1 LKKSEEVRI
10 FAVFKASGDL
20 MSPTIELPPPDP
32 ESCLITSRVSRHKGG
47 TLVDEDVRDL
57 GVHAR
62 RVCDPDG
69 YRPASCPRCGHGGLH
84 VHCYPERRPRGEA
97 GMPPV
102 VRIVQYICA
111 NSNCGATW
119 RILPR
124 FLARH
129 LWRGWATVERV
140 VELGERAVEPAAAP
154 AIPIPARTQRRW
166 RARLAASARVLVV
179 LLAVSGGA
187 VLEGLATR
195 LGLDATR
202 GELVVAHAALA
213 DLAPGERLSALAT
226 LVHRLERGIR
236 LM

>member
-1 LKKSEEVRI
+1 
-10 FAVFKASGDL
+10 
-20 MSPTIELPPPDP
+20 MSPSIERPRPDP
-32 ESCLITSRVSRHKGG
+32 ESCLITSRMSRHKGG
-47 TLVDEDVRDL
+47 TLIDEGVRDL
-57 GVHAR
+57 GTHAR

-84 VHCYPERRPRGEA
+84 VHCYRERRPRGEA

-111 NSNCGATW
+111 SADCGATW

-129 LWRGWATVERV
+129 LWRAWTTVERV
-140 VELGERAVEPAAAP
+140 AEIDERAIEPAAVP
-154 AIPIPARTQRRW
+154 AVPIPARTRRRW
-166 RARLAASARVLVV
+166 RARLAASARVLVA

-187 VLEGLATR
+187 ALEGLATR
-195 LGLDATR
+195 AGLDATR
-202 GELVVAHAALA
+202 SELVVMHA
-213 DLAPGERLSALAT
+213 DLAGTAPGERLCALAA

>member
-1 LKKSEEVRI
+1 
-10 FAVFKASGDL
+10 

-32 ESCLITSRVSRHKGG
+32 EGCLITSRVSRHKGG
-47 TLVDEDVRDL
+47 TLIAEDVRDL
-57 GVHAR
+57 DAHVR

-69 YRPASCPRCGHGGLH
+69 YRPASCPRCGHGRVH
-84 VHCYPERRPRGEA
+84 VHCYRERHPRGEA
-97 GMPPV
+97 GVPPV
-102 VRIVQYICA
+102 VLIVQYICA
-111 NSNCGATW
+111 SLDCGATW

-129 LWRGWATVERV
+129 LWRAWTTVERV
-140 VELGERAVEPAAAP
+140 VELDTRAAKPAAAP
-154 AIPIPARTQRRW
+154 AVPIPARTQRRW
-166 RARLAASARVLVV
+166 LARLAATARVLVV

-202 GELVVAHAALA
+202 RELVVEHAEIAGL
-213 DLAPGERLSALAT
+213 PPSERLSALAA

>member
-1 LKKSEEVRI
+1 
-10 FAVFKASGDL
+10 

-57 GVHAR
+57 GAHVR
-62 RVCDPDG
+62 RICDPDG

-84 VHCYPERRPRGEA
+84 VHCYRERRPRGEA

-102 VRIVQYICA
+102 IRIAQYICA
-111 NSNCGATW
+111 SLDCGATW

-124 FLARH
+124 FLTRH
-129 LWRGWATVERV
+129 LWRVWTTVERV
-140 VELGERAVEPAAAP
+140 VKPDERAVEATAVPAV
-154 AIPIPARTQRRW
+154 PIPARTRRRW
-166 RARLAASARVLVV
+166 CARLAASARTLVV

-195 LGLDATR
+195 VGLDATR
-202 GELVVAHAALA
+202 RELVVAHA
-213 DLAPGERLSALAT
+213 DLAGLATGERLSALAA

>member
-1 LKKSEEVRI
+1 
-10 FAVFKASGDL
+10 

-32 ESCLITSRVSRHKGG
+32 ESCLITSRVSTHKGG
-47 TLVDEDVRDL
+47 TLIDEDVRDH
-57 GVHAR
+57 GAHAC

-69 YRPASCPRCGHGGLH
+69 YRPAACPRCGHGRLH
-84 VHCYPERRPRGEA
+84 VHCYRERRLRGEA

-102 VRIVQYICA
+102 IRIVQYICA
-111 NSNCGATW
+111 SSDCGATW

-129 LWRGWATVERV
+129 LWRTWATVERV
-140 VELGERAVEPAAAP
+140 VELDERVVEPAATA
-154 AIPIPARTQRRW
+154 ALPIPGRTRRRW
-166 RARLAASARVLVV
+166 RARLAASARVLIV

-187 VLEGLATR
+187 VLEGLAKD
-195 LGLDATR
+195 LGVDATR
-202 GELVVAHAALA
+202 REFVVAHADRAGRA
-213 DLAPGERLSALAT
+213 AGERLALVAA

>member
-1 LKKSEEVRI
+1 
-10 FAVFKASGDL
+10 
-20 MSPTIELPPPDP
+20 MSSTIELPPPDP
-32 ESCLITSRVSRHKGG
+32 ESCLITSRVSRYKGG
-47 TLVDEDVRDL
+47 TLVHEDVCDL
-57 GVHAR
+57 GVHAQ

-69 YRPASCPRCGHGGLH
+69 YRPAACPRCGHGELH

-102 VRIVQYICA
+102 IRIVQYICA
-111 NSNCGATW
+111 SSDCGATW

-129 LWRGWATVERV
+129 LWRVWTTVERV
-140 VELGERAVEPAAAP
+140 VELEGPAAAAATAP
-154 AIPIPARTQRRW
+154 AVPIPARTRQRW

-187 VLEGLATR
+187 LLERLAMR
-195 LGLDATR
+195 LGVDATR
-202 GELVVAHAALA
+202 DELVVAHAELA
-213 DLAPGERLSALAT
+213 DLAPGEWLSTLAA
-226 LVHRLERGIR
+226 LVHRLERGLR

>member
-1 LKKSEEVRI
+1 
-10 FAVFKASGDL
+10 

-47 TLVDEDVRDL
+47 TLVDEEVRDL
-57 GVHAR
+57 IAHEQR
-62 RVCDPDG
+62 ISDPDG

-84 VHCYPERRPRGEA
+84 VHCYRERRPRGEA
-97 GMPPV
+97 GMPPAIRV
-102 VRIVQYICA
+102 VQYICA
-111 NSNCGATW
+111 SADCGATW
-119 RILPR
+119 RILPS

-129 LWRGWATVERV
+129 LWRAWATVERV
-140 VELGERAVEPAAAP
+140 VKLGERTVKAAAAP
-154 AIPIPARTQRRW
+154 AVSIPARTRRRW
-166 RARLAASARVLVV
+166 RARLAATARVLVV

-195 LGLDATR
+195 VGLDATR
-202 GELVVAHAALA
+202 GELVIAHAELA
-213 DLAPGERLSALAT
+213 GLASGERLSALAA

>member
-1 LKKSEEVRI
+1 
-10 FAVFKASGDL
+10 

-47 TLVDEDVRDL
+47 TLIDEDVRDL
-57 GVHAR
+57 DTHTQ

-69 YRPASCPRCGHGGLH
+69 YRPASCPRCGYDVLH
-84 VHCYPERRPRGEA
+84 VHSYRERKPRGEV

-102 VRIVQYICA
+102 VVIVQYICSSA
-111 NSNCGATW
+111 GCGATW
-119 RILPR
+119 RILPL

-129 LWRGWATVERV
+129 LWRTWTTVERV
-140 VELGERAVEPAAAP
+140 VGLDERVVEPAAAP
-154 AIPIPARTQRRW
+154 VVPIPARTRRRW
-166 RARLAASARVLVV
+166 RARLAATARVLVV

-187 VLEGLATR
+187 VLEGLAMR

-202 GELVVAHAALA
+202 RDLAVAHAELA
-213 DLAPGERLSALAT
+213 GLAAGERLSALAA

>member
-1 LKKSEEVRI
+1 
-10 FAVFKASGDL
+10 

-47 TLVDEDVRDL
+47 TLIDEDVRDL
-57 GVHAR
+57 DDHAR

-69 YRPASCPRCGHGGLH
+69 YRPASCPRCGHDELH
-84 VHCYPERRPRGEA
+84 VHCYRERRPRGEA

-111 NSNCGATW
+111 SSDCGATW

-129 LWRGWATVERV
+129 LWRAWTTVERV
-140 VELGERAVEPAAAP
+140 IERSERPIEAAA
-154 AIPIPARTQRRW
+154 ALAVPIPARTQRRW
-166 RARLAASARVLVV
+166 RARLAATARVLVL

-187 VLEGLATR
+187 VLEGLAMR
-195 LGLDATR
+195 VGVNATR
-202 GELVVAHAALA
+202 REFVVAYA
-213 DLAPGERLSALAT
+213 DLAGLAAGEQLSALAA